1 LTGGEYAKVFTVTMV
16 ELAVG
21 WLASHLWSH
30 GRAETAAEPG
40 VEEQLRGLAGLVRAK
55 LDDDPALRSLE
66 LEAVE
71 SPTPSAGTR
80 RRVVRALEDAVWTDP
95 HFGEALAATV
105 QRLRPVMPRPAD

>member
-1 LTGGEYAKVFTVTMV
+1 MTMV

-21 WLASHLWSH
+21 WLASHLWSR
-30 GRAETAAEPG
+30 GRAEPAEPG
-40 VEEQLRGLAGLVRAK
+40 VEEQLRGLAGLVHAK

-105 QRLRPVMPRPAD
+105 QRLGPVMPRPAD

>member
-1 LTGGEYAKVFTVTMV
+1 MTMV

-21 WLASHLWSH
+21 WLASHLWSR
-30 GRAETAAEPG
+30 GRAETAEPA

-66 LEAVE
+66 LEAAQ

-95 HFGEALAATV
+95 TFGEALAATV
-105 QRLRPVMPRPAD
+105 ERLHPVMPLPAD

>member
-1 LTGGEYAKVFTVTMV
+1 MTMV

-21 WLASHLWSH
+21 WLASHLWSR
-30 GRAETAAEPG
+30 GRAEQVEPA
-40 VEEQLRGLAGLVRAK
+40 VEEQLRGLAGLVQSK

-71 SPTPSAGTR
+71 SPTPTAGTR
-80 RRVVRALEDAVWTDP
+80 RRVVQAIEDAVWTDP

-105 QRLRPVMPRPAD
+105 QRLRPVMPQPAD

>member
-1 LTGGEYAKVFTVTMV
+1 LTAAEYAKVCIVTMV

-21 WLASHLWSH
+21 WLASHLWSR
-30 GRAETAAEPG
+30 GRSEPAEPAI
-40 VEEQLRGLAGLVRAK
+40 EEQLRGLAGLVQAK
-55 LDDDPALRSLE
+55 LEDDPALATLQRES
-66 LEAVE
+66 AG

-80 RRVVRALEDAVWTDP
+80 RRVVQALEDAVWTDP